1 VIVVETRSRL
11 TEVLAAQR
19 QTGHRLGLVP
29 TMGYLHEGHLSLV
42 DLARANS
49 DVLAV
54 SIFVNPLQFGP
65 EEDLG
70 RYPRDLERDLAA
82 LRAREVDLVF
92 HPSVEEMYPAGAPR
106 VTVDPGEMG
115 RILCG
120 AYRPG
125 HFRGVLTV
133 VARLFG
139 LFAPRKAFFGQKDY
153 QQLTLVRRMARD
165 LELDVEVVAGKTVRE
180 EDGLALS
187 SRNVFLTDEA
197 RKDAV
202 GLFRGLSAV
211 QEAHAQGERASEIL
225 RRILEEEIGSYPGLR
240 LQYAEMVHPDTLE
253 PVDPVAPGSV
263 VAVAGFCGSTRLI
276 DNWTLQG

>member
-1 VIVVETRSRL
+1 VIVIETRSGL
-11 TEVLAAQR
+11 TDVLAAHR
-19 QTGHRLGLVP
+19 QAGRRLGLVP

-42 DLARANS
+42 DLARASS

-65 EEDLG
+65 EEDLE
-70 RYPRDLERDLAA
+70 RYPRDLERDLGA
-82 LRAREVDLVF
+82 LRARGVDLVF
-92 HPSVEEMYPAGAPR
+92 HPSVEEMYPAGEPR

-120 AYRPG
+120 AFRPG

-139 LFAPRKAFFGQKDY
+139 LFAPRAAFFGQKDY
-153 QQLTLVRRMARD
+153 QQLTLIRRMVED
-165 LELDVEVVAGKTVRE
+165 LDLNVEVTAGKTVRE
-180 EDGLALS
+180 DDGLALS
-187 SRNVFLTDEA
+187 SRNHFLSDED

-211 QEAHAQGERASEIL
+211 QEAHGKGERAAETL

-240 LQYAEMVHPDTLE
+240 LQYGEIVHPATLQ

-263 VAVAGFCGSTRLI
+263 VVVAGFCGTTRLI